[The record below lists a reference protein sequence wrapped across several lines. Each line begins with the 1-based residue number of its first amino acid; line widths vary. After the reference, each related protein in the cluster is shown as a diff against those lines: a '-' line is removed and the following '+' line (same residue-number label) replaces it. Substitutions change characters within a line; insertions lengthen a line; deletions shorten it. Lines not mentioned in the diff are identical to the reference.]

1 MEKKEAYKHILPHF
15 QQPGQAYFVTFCLWE
30 AVPHGAFPDYSNKLR
45 ELRLLIDY
53 RKRHHLI
60 DQMLTELTK
69 DYYSVRNRYIKAYD
83 DLLAQ
88 NKNNIT
94 DLNHATLS
102 AILTEGLTF
111 WDGKRIDNYAWC
123 IMPNHVHWVFNTREK
138 DNNGQPVYLS
148 DIMESV
154 KKHTAKEIN
163 KAIGRQGHLW
173 QKESFDTTIRDHKH
187 LYRAIE
193 YTLNNPVAARYV
205 QDRKDWPGSWG
216 SGCL

>member
-1 MEKKEAYKHILPHF
+1 
-15 QQPGQAYFVTFCLWE
+15 
-30 AVPHGAFPDYSNKLR
+30 
-45 ELRLLIDY
+45 
-53 RKRHHLI
+53 
-60 DQMLTELTK
+60 MLTELTK

-163 KAIGRQGHLW
+163 KASDVKAIYG
-173 QKESFDTTIRDHKH
+173 KK
-187 LYRAIE
+187 RASIPPSE
-193 YTLNNPVAARYV
+193 ITNICIVPLNIP
-205 QDRKDWPGSWG
+205 
-216 SGCL
+216 